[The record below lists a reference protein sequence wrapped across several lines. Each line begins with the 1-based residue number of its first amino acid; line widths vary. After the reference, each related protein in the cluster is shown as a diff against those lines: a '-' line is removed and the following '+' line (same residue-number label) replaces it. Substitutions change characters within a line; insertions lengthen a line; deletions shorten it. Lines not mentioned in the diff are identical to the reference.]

1 MMEDTLLKFKEQHL
15 NNYKLA
21 ILETIKNNTNVLVDE
36 DLMSL
41 IKKPP
46 LDSMD
51 VIKTKFLDIA
61 KKNHIILNIESLDHM
76 MDKYRKDFAKSGNVV
91 KKERLDVLN
100 DLINNYKF
108 EKDTDI
114 FKIRKKDLE
123 VINKKIKKIL
133 KDDLK
138 ECVEKDIIKNIN
150 KLFSEVEDEAKMKK
164 IVDDI
169 TKFVN
174 GTYQRQLLENIDI
187 KILVKDTTLINGVK
201 EQSER
206 YLFTLENSRLFN
218 EKWKT

>member
-51 VIKTKFLDIA
+51 VIKTKFLDI
-61 KKNHIILNIESLDHM
+61 
-76 MDKYRKDFAKSGNVV
+76 DKYRKDLAKSGNVV

-206 YLFTLENSRLFN
+206 YLFTLGNSRLFN
-218 EKWKT
+218 EK

>member
-51 VIKTKFLDIA
+51 VIKTKFLDLA
-61 KKNHIILNIESLDHM
+61 KKNHIILNIEALYHM
-76 MDKYRKDFAKSGNVV
+76 MDKYRKDLAKSGNVV

-123 VINKKIKKIL
+123 VVNKKIKKIL

-138 ECVEKDIIKNIN
+138 EYVEKDIIKNIK
-150 KLFSEVEDEAKMKK
+150 KLFNEVEDEAKMKK

-218 EKWKT
+218 EK

>member
-21 ILETIKNNTNVLVDE
+21 ILETIKNNTNALVDD

-51 VIKTKFLDIA
+51 VIRTKFLDLA
-61 KKNHIILNIESLDHM
+61 KKNHIILNIEALDQM
-76 MDKYRKDFAKSGNVV
+76 MDKYRKDLAKSGSIV
-91 KKERLDVLN
+91 KKERLDILN
-100 DLINNYKF
+100 DLINNYNF

-123 VINKKIKKIL
+123 VVNKKIKKVL
-133 KDDLK
+133 KDSLK
-138 ECVEKDIIKNIN
+138 ENTEKDIIKNIK
-150 KLFSEVEDEAKMKK
+150 KLFSEVEDEVKMKK

-187 KILVKDTTLINGVK
+187 KVLVKDTTLINGVK

-218 EKWKT
+218 EK

>member
-51 VIKTKFLDIA
+51 VIKSKFLDLV
-61 KKNHIILNIESLDHM
+61 KKNNIILNIEKLDQM
-76 MDKYRKDFAKSGNVV
+76 MDKYRKDLAKSGNVV
-91 KKERLDVLN
+91 KKERLDILN

-114 FKIRKKDLE
+114 FKVRKKDLE
-123 VINKKIKKIL
+123 IVNKKIKKIL
-133 KDDLK
+133 KDSLK
-138 ECVEKDIIKNIN
+138 EYSEKDVLNNIK
-150 KLFSEVEDEAKMKK
+150 KLFNEVEDESKLKK

-218 EKWKT
+218 EKLED

>member
-21 ILETIKNNTNVLVDE
+21 ILETIKNNTNALVDD

-51 VIKTKFLDIA
+51 VIRTKFLDLA
-61 KKNHIILNIESLDHM
+61 KKNHIILNIEALDQM
-76 MDKYRKDFAKSGNVV
+76 MDKYRKDLAKSGSIV
-91 KKERLDVLN
+91 KKERLDILN

-123 VINKKIKKIL
+123 VVNKKIKKVL
-133 KDDLK
+133 KDSLK
-138 ECVEKDIIKNIN
+138 ENTEKDIIKNIK
-150 KLFSEVEDEAKMKK
+150 KLFSEVEDEVKMKK

-187 KILVKDTTLINGVK
+187 KVLVKDTTLINGVK

-218 EKWKT
+218 EK

>member
-76 MDKYRKDFAKSGNVV
+76 MDKYRKDLAKSGNVV
-91 KKERLDVLN
+91 KKERLDILN

-138 ECVEKDIIKNIN
+138 ECVEKDIIKSLKEYLKSI
-150 KLFSEVEDEAKMKK
+150 LF
-164 IVDDI
+164 
-169 TKFVN
+169 
-174 GTYQRQLLENIDI
+174 
-187 KILVKDTTLINGVK
+187 
-201 EQSER
+201 
-206 YLFTLENSRLFN
+206 
-218 EKWKT
+218 

>member
-1 MMEDTLLKFKEQHL
+1 MMEDTLLKFKDQHL

-51 VIKTKFLDIA
+51 VIKTKFLDLA
-61 KKNHIILNIESLDHM
+61 KKNHIILNIEALDHM
-76 MDKYRKDFAKSGNVV
+76 MDKYRKDLAKSGNVV

-123 VINKKIKKIL
+123 VVNKKIKKIL

-138 ECVEKDIIKNIN
+138 EYVEKDIIKNIK
-150 KLFSEVEDEAKMKK
+150 KLFNEVEDETKMKK

-218 EKWKT
+218 EK

>member
-76 MDKYRKDFAKSGNVV
+76 MDKYRKDLAKSGNVV
-91 KKERLDVLN
+91 KKERLDILN

-108 EKDTDI
+108 ENDTDI

-206 YLFTLENSRLFN
+206 YLFTLGNSRLFN
-218 EKWKT
+218 EK

>member
-76 MDKYRKDFAKSGNVV
+76 MDKYRKDLAKSGNVV
-91 KKERLDVLN
+91 KKERLDILN

-150 KLFSEVEDEAKMKK
+150 KLFSEVEDAAKMKK

-206 YLFTLENSRLFN
+206 YLFTLGNSRLFN
-218 EKWKT
+218 EK

>member
-51 VIKTKFLDIA
+51 VIKTKFLDLA
-61 KKNHIILNIESLDHM
+61 KKNHIILNIEALDQM
-76 MDKYRKDFAKSGNVV
+76 MDKYRKDLAKNGNVV
-91 KKERLDVLN
+91 KKERLDILN
-100 DLINNYKF
+100 DLINSYKF

-123 VINKKIKKIL
+123 VVNKKIKKIL

-138 ECVEKDIIKNIN
+138 EYVEKDIIKNIK
-150 KLFSEVEDEAKMKK
+150 KLFNEVEDETKMKK

-218 EKWKT
+218 EK

>member
-1 MMEDTLLKFKEQHL
+1 MNTQEISKIEGAIE
-15 NNYKLA
+15 A
-21 ILETIKNNTNVLVDE
+21 ILFTMGDSVELEKIAAAICHDE
-36 DLMSL
+36 STTRRM
-41 IKKPP
+41 I
-46 LDSMD
+46 
-51 VIKTKFLDIA
+51 
-61 KKNHIILNIESLDHM
+61 HHM
-76 MDKYRKDFAKSGNVV
+76 MDKYRKDLAKSGNVV
-91 KKERLDVLN
+91 KKERLDILN
-100 DLINNYKF
+100 DLINSYKF

-123 VINKKIKKIL
+123 VVNKKIKKIL

-138 ECVEKDIIKNIN
+138 EYVEKDIIKNIK
-150 KLFSEVEDEAKMKK
+150 KLFNEVEDETKMKK

-218 EKWKT
+218 EK

>member
-51 VIKTKFLDIA
+51 VIKTKFLDLA
-61 KKNHIILNIESLDHM
+61 KKNHIILNIEALDQM
-76 MDKYRKDFAKSGNVV
+76 MDKYRKDLAKSGAVV
-91 KKERLDVLN
+91 KKERLDILN

-123 VINKKIKKIL
+123 VVNKKIKKIL

-138 ECVEKDIIKNIN
+138 EYIEKDIIKNIK
-150 KLFSEVEDEAKMKK
+150 KLFNEVDDEAKMKK

-174 GTYQRQLLENIDI
+174 GSYQRQLLENADI

-218 EKWKT
+218 EKLED